1 MRLLKLN
8 RPDNSIETKNFVND
22 DDIPPYAIL
31 SHTWGL
37 DTDEVTLADLKNDTG
52 KQKVGFEKIL
62 FCGEQARQDDLEYFW
77 VDSCCIDK
85 SDSVELQ
92 EAINSMFRWYQRAKK
107 CYVYLSD
114 VSQPTVNIGDDMN
127 NLPCEQAF
135 RKSRWFTRGWTLQEL
150 LAPEIVEFFSKER
163 VRIGNKKSLERY
175 IAEVTGIPIKVL
187 RGDLFTFSISE
198 RLSWQENRNA
208 TRKEDKAYSLLGIC
222 GVHISLIYGEGEKN
236 AYRRLQA
243 EIDSVT
249 KGESNSH
256 YLLLSKCIKSGSC

>member
-8 RPDNSIETKNFVND
+8 HADDSIETKNFVND

-37 DTDEVTLADLKNDTG
+37 NTDEVTLADLKNDTG
-52 KQKVGFEKIL
+52 KHKADFKKIR

-92 EAINSMFRWYQRAKK
+92 EAINSMFRWYQKATK

-114 VSQPTVNIGDDMN
+114 VSQPTVNTDDDFSD
-127 NLPCEQAF
+127 LPYEQAF
-135 RKSRWFTRGWTLQEL
+135 LKSRWFTRGWTLQEL
-150 LAPEIVEFFSKER
+150 LAPKIIEFFSKER
-163 VRIGNKKSLERY
+163 VKIGNKISLERY
-175 IAEVTGIPIKVL
+175 IAEVTGIPIKAL

-198 RLSWQENRNA
+198 RLSWQESRKI

-222 GVHISLIYGEGEKN
+222 GVYIPLIYGEGEKN
-236 AYRRLQA
+236 AYKRLREA
-243 EIDSVT
+243 VNNTT
-249 KGESNSH
+249 KGERSS
-256 YLLLSKCIKSGSC
+256 YSLLKQE